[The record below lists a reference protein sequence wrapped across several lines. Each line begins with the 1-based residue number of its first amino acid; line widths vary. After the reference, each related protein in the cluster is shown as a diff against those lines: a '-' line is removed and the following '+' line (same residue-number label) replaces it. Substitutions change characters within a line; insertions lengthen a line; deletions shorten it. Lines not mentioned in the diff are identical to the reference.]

1 MFLVNFV
8 IYLQKNKGMN
18 MKIIVFFLLLI
29 TLSSSVL
36 VSQEDGGLQKSSQK
50 PVITSVAYE
59 DIDTKI
65 TKTISYFFDQIIKKD
80 IDQGFEQILKS
91 SVIAL
96 KKEEVKNL
104 KSQTERSVEIYGD
117 ILSFEFV
124 SAEMVSSSYLRL
136 RYLAL
141 HSSYPMRW
149 IFTYYKSPDKGWIIT
164 NVKSDDLSENFFT
177 D

>member
-1 MFLVNFV
+1 
-8 IYLQKNKGMN
+8 
-18 MKIIVFFLLLI
+18 MKKILLFSLIIAFSYQNLI
-29 TLSSSVL
+29 
-36 VSQEDGGLQKSSQK
+36 SQNEGGLQKSPQK
-50 PVITSVAYE
+50 PIIASLAYE
-59 DIDTKI
+59 DIDTKV

-80 IDQGFEQILKS
+80 IDLGFDQILKS

-104 KSQTERSVEIYGD
+104 KNQTERSVDIYGD

-124 SAEMVSSSYLRL
+124 SAEMVSNSYMRL

-149 IFTYYKSPDKGWIIT
+149 IFTYYKSPDKGWIVT
-164 NVKSDDLSENFFT
+164 NIKFDDLSENFFT

>member
-1 MFLVNFV
+1 
-8 IYLQKNKGMN
+8 
-18 MKIIVFFLLLI
+18 MKKLILFSLLLAFG
-29 TLSSSVL
+29 
-36 VSQEDGGLQKSSQK
+36 SQLLFAQNDGGLQKSTQK
-50 PVITSVAYE
+50 PIIASIAYE
-59 DIDTKI
+59 DIDSKV

-96 KKEEVKNL
+96 KKDEVKNL
-104 KSQTERSVEIYGD
+104 KKQTERSVEIYGD

-124 SAEMVSSSYLRL
+124 SAEMVSNSYLRL

-149 IFTYYKSPDKGWIIT
+149 IFTYYKSPDKGWIVT
-164 NVKSDDLSENFFT
+164 NIKFDDLSENFFT

>member
-1 MFLVNFV
+1 M
-8 IYLQKNKGMN
+8 K
-18 MKIIVFFLLLI
+18 KIIVILLLTI
-29 TLSSSVL
+29 LNVTFTF
-36 VSQEDGGLQKSSQK
+36 SQEDGGLQKSNQ
-50 PVITSVAYE
+50 TSKISKLSYE

-80 IDQGFEQILKS
+80 IELGFEQILKN

-96 KKEEVKNL
+96 KRDEVKNL
-104 KSQTERSVEIYGD
+104 KDQTERSVDIYGEV
-117 ILSFEFV
+117 LSFEFV
-124 SAEMVSSSYLRL
+124 SAEMVSNSYLRL

-149 IFTYYKSPDKGWIIT
+149 VFTYYKSPDKGWIIT
-164 NVKSDDLSENFFT
+164 NIKFDDLSENFFT

>member
-1 MFLVNFV
+1 MKKLVLLTILILANS
-8 IYLQKNKGMN
+8 
-18 MKIIVFFLLLI
+18 LLLM
-29 TLSSSVL
+29 
-36 VSQEDGGLQKSSQK
+36 SQNDGGLQKSNEKSI
-50 PVITSVAYE
+50 ITKLSYE
-59 DIDTKI
+59 DIDAKI
-65 TKTISYFFDQIIKKD
+65 TKTISYFFDQIIKQD
-80 IDQGFEQILKS
+80 IDLGFEQILKN

-104 KSQTERSVEIYGD
+104 KEQTKRSINIYGD

-124 SAEMVSSSYLRL
+124 SAEMVSNSYLRL

-164 NVKSDDLSENFFT
+164 NLKFDDLSENFFT